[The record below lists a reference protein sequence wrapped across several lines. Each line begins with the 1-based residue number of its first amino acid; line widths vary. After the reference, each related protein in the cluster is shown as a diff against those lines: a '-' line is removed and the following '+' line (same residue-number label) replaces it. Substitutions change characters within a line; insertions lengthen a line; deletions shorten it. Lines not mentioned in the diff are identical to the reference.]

1 MRAALIAGIVA
12 SRVAAATATAAFV
25 VTSKNIKDGTIQ
37 TVDISAKAKQ
47 ALKGN
52 RGPRGFRGAA
62 GLPGPT
68 GPQGSGGPQGP
79 AGPKGD
85 KGDLAA
91 PLFERYFCTSGFGIC
106 AGTPK
111 EITASD
117 AASAS
122 YFLTRSVPAGSYM
135 VTVEVAVV
143 AHSSD
148 PVANPSDW
156 RVECMAKEVQPSPAF
171 AGIATATV
179 GDLAGGV
186 HETTLTA
193 VFGMTRNA
201 AEDLGVKCW
210 RTAGSGATGV
220 GPNPQVLYA
229 VIDAVAVG
237 SFTTGEQ
244 T

>member
-1 MRAALIAGIVA
+1 MKAALIAGIVA
-12 SRVAAATATAAFV
+12 SLVAAATATAAFV
-25 VTSKNIKDGTIQ
+25 VTSKNIKNGTIQ
-37 TVDISAKAKQ
+37 TVDISAKAKR

-52 RGPRGFRGAA
+52 RGPRGFTGAA
-62 GLPGPT
+62 GLRGVT
-68 GPQGSGGPQGP
+68 GPQGP
-79 AGPKGD
+79 AGAKGD

-111 EITASD
+111 EITGSD

-135 VTVEVAVV
+135 VTAQVGVV

-156 RVECMAKEVQPSPAF
+156 RVMCMAREVQQPSPAW
-171 AGIATATV
+171 AGLAAATV

-186 HETTLTA
+186 NETTLTL

-201 AEDLGVKCW
+201 AEDIGVKCW

-220 GPNPQVLYA
+220 GPNPQVVNA
-229 VIDAVAVG
+229 VIDAVEVG